1 LKGDSNSRNA
11 WATGRHN
18 ARLAGNRRPIGP
30 MIMTQM
36 LPDGLRVGDNL
47 RVDNMVTH
55 NILR

>member
-1 LKGDSNSRNA
+1 
-11 WATGRHN
+11 
-18 ARLAGNRRPIGP
+18 